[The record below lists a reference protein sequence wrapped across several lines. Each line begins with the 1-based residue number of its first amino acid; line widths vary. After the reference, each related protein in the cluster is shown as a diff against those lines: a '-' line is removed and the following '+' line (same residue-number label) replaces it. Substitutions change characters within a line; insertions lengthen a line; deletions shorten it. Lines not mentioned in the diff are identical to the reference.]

1 MKCRHLYLDP
11 SRLQEFCEKN
21 HIGEQIDSFE
31 GALLDGF
38 IAAFPGGYAAFYPH
52 YLNEWSSDYYVEY
65 GYGNAATSGITGT
78 NLWNSTMLKTNPIR
92 QPST

>member
-21 HIGEQIDSFE
+21 QIGEQIDSFE
-31 GALLDGF
+31 GTLLDGF

-52 YLNEWSSDYYVEY
+52 YINEWSSDYYVEY
-65 GYGNAATSGITGT
+65 GYGEARNVWYNWNKFMEQYNAESETDEAI
-78 NLWNSTMLKTNPIR
+78 
-92 QPST
+92 

>member
-21 HIGEQIDSFE
+21 QVGEQIDSFE
-31 GALLDGF
+31 GTLLDGF
-38 IAAFPGGYAAFYPH
+38 IAAFYPH

-65 GYGNAATSGITGT
+65 GYGDARNVWYNWNKFMEQYNAESETDEAI
-78 NLWNSTMLKTNPIR
+78 
-92 QPST
+92 